1 MVIKLSMARP
11 IRVEFAGAVY
21 HITARG
27 NERRSIFRDDQ
38 DRRLFLTTV
47 GEMVEQFGVRVVA
60 YCLMSKSH

>member
-1 MVIKLSMARP
+1 MLSTLARGLVIKLDMARP

-27 NERRSIFRDDQ
+27 NERRSIYRDDQ

-47 GEMVEQFGVRVVA
+47 GEM
-60 YCLMSKSH
+60 